1 MKGLSKYRR
10 IGFFFLKYLFFVL
23 KVLTFLCYAN
33 WESDDVR
40 RFATKKIKRER
51 AKHERVNVT
60 TVTCMVK
67 FLENCVI

>member
-1 MKGLSKYRR
+1 MS
-10 IGFFFLKYLFFVL
+10 
-23 KVLTFLCYAN
+23 YAN

-67 FLENCVI
+67 FLVNYEI